1 MGMQVQEINVE
12 MWNIS
17 VEIRKMWGIRVAM
30 KAIKVKLNYIG
41 RNGINSN
48 GNDKFKEWREV
59 QIIENEHI
67 CKNLVPH
74 I

>member
-1 MGMQVQEINVE
+1 MQVQEINVE

-30 KAIKVKLNYIG
+30 QAIKVKLNYIG
-41 RNGINSN
+41 RSGINSN

>member
-1 MGMQVQEINVE
+1 MQVQEINVE

-30 KAIKVKLNYIG
+30 QAIKVKLNYIG

>member
-1 MGMQVQEINVE
+1 MQVQEINVE

-30 KAIKVKLNYIG
+30 QANKVKLNYIG

>member
-1 MGMQVQEINVE
+1 MQVQEINVE
-12 MWNIS
+12 MWNIN

-30 KAIKVKLNYIG
+30 QAIKVKLNYIG

>member
-1 MGMQVQEINVE
+1 MQVQEINVE

-30 KAIKVKLNYIG
+30 QAIKVKLNYIG

-67 CKNLVPH
+67 YKNLVPH

>member
-1 MGMQVQEINVE
+1 MQVQEMNVE

-30 KAIKVKLNYIG
+30 QAIKVKLNYIG

-59 QIIENEHI
+59 QIIGNEHI